1 MAKKTRQAPSQSRPP
16 NLIETLSRY
25 WQKRLVRVLVA
36 LLVLGGAIFLQYRLA
51 NIALPVDVE
60 KATPPY
66 TPQSA
71 ELVKQEELIIDDPTI
86 NRSGPVPNSRMLF
99 SGDGAEFVS
108 VEARFDSAVIGKN
121 FTNILRTDPDQQ
133 LPPDSQQPIS
143 YTPESDQDSPE
154 ENNGKD
160 APNSAPC
167 RTSVDI
173 ALTENGSMPAELHVF
188 QQTPGSER
196 SRVLEMR
203 ATGADLVITLLTKNF
218 SKGEGGMQG
227 LNCAKTLTVG
237 SWSESFSA
245 PAPVDIVVP
254 AGTTFRLLF
263 NGAEGKISSAGAT
276 KYYEPFKLVGLP
288 LNARAVR
295 KVKLRAATPAVF
307 EAARVEGQP
316 PLILRYLKL
325 GPDDVQLDFAGQAMV
340 KEKGKFAVTFSL
352 LQFAKANPILA
363 GILAMFDAALLE
375 WIRRSLMGY
384 PESLSQEQTAAAGA
398 DAKQLAAD

>member
-60 KATPPY
+60 KATPSY

-71 ELVKQEELIIDDPTI
+71 ELVKQEELVIDDPII
-86 NRSGPVPNSRMLF
+86 NRSGSVPNSRMLF

-108 VEARFDSAVIGKN
+108 VEARFDSAVIGKH
-121 FTNILRTDPDQQ
+121 FTSVLRTDPNQQ
-133 LPPDSQQPIS
+133 LPPDSPQPIS
-143 YTPESDQDSPE
+143 YTPESDQEKPE
-154 ENNGKD
+154 GNNTQD
-160 APNSAPC
+160 PNSAPC
-167 RTSVDI
+167 RTSVDV
-173 ALTENGSMPAELHVF
+173 ALTENGSMPSELHLF

-196 SRVLEMR
+196 SRVLEMS

-218 SKGEGGMQG
+218 SKGEGAMQG
-227 LNCAKTLTVG
+227 LNCAKTLTIG

-254 AGTTFRLLF
+254 AGTSFRLLF
-263 NGAEGKISSAGAT
+263 NGAEGKISSG
-276 KYYEPFKLVGLP
+276 YYEPFKLVALP

-295 KVKLRAATPAVF
+295 KAEMKSQTPALF
-307 EAARVEGQP
+307 EAERVVGQP
-316 PLILRYLKL
+316 PLILRYLRL
-325 GPDDVQLDFAGQAMV
+325 GPDNVQLDFAGQAMV

-375 WIRRSLMGY
+375 WIRRSLMGS
-384 PESLSQEQTAAAGA
+384 P
-398 DAKQLAAD
+398 K